1 MWGPRQHRH
10 YIRAPCLTRSA
21 YIKVPDLSTL
31 IISRLRYQ
39 ENRSIVFTSCLS
51 KSTTSVSPSLRGSY
65 GCWRYAHNHGFLF
78 LDAFTDLEQELKVP
92 YNLHVYDRD
101 PKTGL
106 APQDLKGINPFG
118 TAPYFQDTNVS
129 PIVSLSESGAI
140 VEYILQV
147 YGSTEPGSG
156 RARLVRT
163 PDDKD
168 YGEYLQWLHFSNG
181 SLQPSAGR
189 IMILSFSGLSE
200 DNPIVKMTTTRMNSH
215 IKLVDDQLANN
226 KYLSGEHMSGADIM
240 TVFTLTTMRG
250 FVPSLD
256 LGPFPNVLRYLKDVA
271 ERPAY
276 VEALKKGEKGMAPM
290 NTPKVKGFAQ
300 FEAFRPVLGKY
311 Q

>member
-1 MWGPRQHRH
+1 MPLEVYHLR
-10 YIRAPCLTRSA
+10 
-21 YIKVPDLSTL
+21 LSQ
-31 IISRLRYQ
+31 SER
-39 ENRSIVFTSCLS
+39 IVWL
-51 KSTTSVSPSLRGSY
+51 
-65 GCWRYAHNHGFLF
+65 
-78 LDAFTDLEQELKVP
+78 LEELKVP

-101 PKTGL
+101 PKSGL

-129 PIVSLSESGAI
+129 PPVSLSESGAI

-147 YGSTEPGSG
+147 YGSTGPGSG
-156 RARLVRT
+156 GARLART
-163 PDDKD
+163 PDDRD
-168 YGEYLQWLHFSNG
+168 YGEYLQWLHFANG

-189 IMILSFSGLSE
+189 IMVLSFSGLSE
-200 DNPIVKMTTTRMNSH
+200 DNPIVKMMTTRMNAH

-226 KYLSGEHMSGADIM
+226 KYLSGENLSAADIM

-250 FVPSLD
+250 FCPSVE
-256 LGPFPNVLRYLKDVA
+256 LGPYANVLRYLKDVA

-276 VEALKKGEKGMAPM
+276 VETMKKGENGMAPM
-290 NTPKVKGFAQ
+290 NTPKVKGFSQ